1 MLDWLAGSILN
12 SIYVGSIYFVISIG
26 LTLTLA
32 VVKLPNFA
40 HAEFL
45 TVGAYTG
52 IFVTSFLPNNLV
64 VACVAAFLICAC
76 LAIVVNFVIYRPLFN
91 HKVSIYILVLAS
103 FAVAQFIRYVV
114 FTWAFVENLLSS
126 NIAIRVIPVGFFG
139 NATVTTINEVA
150 IFLTIAV
157 GSFLAIFLNFTVI
170 GKSMRA
176 VASNLELAKLTGIN
190 VSLVINVMWIIAG
203 GLAGVGGVIFGVY
216 TSSVTPVIGFNS
228 LLEIFSVVII
238 AGLTSI
244 TGTIIG
250 AYIVGFSE
258 NTLMTALNHYFGVA
272 YSYAPIM
279 PFALII
285 IILLFKPS
293 GLAPNSQSTL
303 AYFKKVINPSQK

>member
-12 SIYVGSIYFVISIG
+12 SVSVGSIYFVISIG

-45 TVGAYTG
+45 TVGAYTA
-52 IFVTSFLPNNLV
+52 IFITSFLPNNLI
-64 VACVAAFLICAC
+64 VACVAAFLICAV
-76 LAIVVNFVIYRPLFN
+76 LAIVINQIIYKPLFN
-91 HKVSIYILVLAS
+91 RKVSIYILVLAS
-103 FAVAQFIRYVV
+103 FAAAQFIRYIV
-114 FTWAFVENLLSS
+114 FTWAFLENLLSS
-126 NIAIRVIPVGFFG
+126 NIVIKVIPIGFFG
-139 NATVTTINEVA
+139 NATVTTINEDA
-150 IFLTIAV
+150 IFLTISV
-157 GSFLAIFLNFTVI
+157 GVFLAIFLNFTII

-190 VSLVINVMWIIAG
+190 VSLVVNVMWIIAG
-203 GLAGVGGVIFGVY
+203 GLAGVGGVIFGIY
-216 TSSVTPVIGFNS
+216 TTTVTPVIGFNS

-238 AGLTSI
+238 AGLTSV

-250 AYIVGFSE
+250 AYVVAFSE
-258 NTLMTALNHYFGVA
+258 NTLMTVLNHYFGVA

-279 PFALII
+279 PFALIV

-293 GLAPNSQSTL
+293 GLAPNSQSAI
-303 AYFKKVINPSQK
+303 AYLKRVTGSNQ